1 MILHF
6 PKQPPIRDE
15 ELASFTKPP
24 VAEVSLGFQLDG
36 LMSYNSLQVA
46 SFHELIRSDFPNV
59 EEHPLLE
66 PAYETFGASSNPS
79 SIVFQLPM
87 AFGPAGAL
95 PYRGHRFF
103 FVSADGRRLIQLQ
116 QNRLHLNW
124 RKVGE
129 VEEYPRHPALIEQFA
144 DVISKY
150 NQWCVDNVLGTP
162 APTQWEIVY
171 VNRFGL
177 VGPDGSQC
185 GLSAYFPWLSGMEGW
200 TEDGAIQFR
209 HRLLNEADEP
219 VARLSTSL
227 RYGTNPDETR
237 EAVLELL
244 VRGAPISGTSLRDCV
259 SALAAGRNI
268 IVNRFADMTSKSAHD
283 VWGRYDL

>member
-6 PKQPPIRDE
+6 PKKPPVRDE
-15 ELASFTKPP
+15 DLASFSNPP

-36 LMSYNSLQVA
+36 LTSYNSLHAA

-59 EEHPLLE
+59 EEHSLLD
-66 PAYETFGASSNPS
+66 PAFETFGASSNPS
-79 SIVFQLPM
+79 SIVFQFPLTLPS
-87 AFGPAGAL
+87 AGST

-124 RKVGE
+124 RKLTAD
-129 VEEYPRHPALIEQFA
+129 EEYPRHPALIEQFA
-144 DVISKY
+144 EVINKY
-150 NQWCVDNVLGTP
+150 NKWCRDSELGMP
-162 APTQWEIVY
+162 SPTQWEIVY

-177 VGPDGSQC
+177 IAPDGSQC
-185 GLSAYFPWLSGMEGW
+185 GLSAYFPWLEGMEGW
-200 TEDGAIQFR
+200 TEDGSIQFR

-244 VRGAPISGTSLRDCV
+244 VRGAPVAGASLHDCV
-259 SALAAGRNI
+259 SALTSGRNI
-268 IVNRFADMTSKSAHD
+268 IVNRFADMTSKSAHE
-283 VWGRYDL
+283 VWGKI